1 MNCFAI
7 CWKNKQI
14 SLEELKLVWH
24 TNIRF
29 YNASFFTFDMEEKN
43 EKLLYQLWWLIKWG
57 RIVEYWDLKD
67 LLQDVK
73 IIWSNDKWLWDQL
86 KSDKIVRRYKNVSMQ
101 HTDLEIKKKW
111 KELIRIWSV
120 IWLVLW
126 YQNISL
132 YEDIDFGKPA
142 RSMNMWMMPAKLA
155 HILINIALNK
165 IENWNIE
172 ILSFVHQDKKYDG
185 QKSNNTNMFTSF
197 HFSSFPYCIYDPF
210 VWSWTTGFLANYM
223 WFDFLWSDKNI
234 EYVKKNYNW
243 WKTTKR
249 HQNNNFFEIFQQD
262 IFKPLDVR
270 EKYLES
276 MLIVTEWRLWPIVT
290 QKTDWNQIKLFQQE
304 VLKLYQ
310 AFLNNISNLFK
321 TNNIKLPTM
330 VFTIPYY
337 INQNNFIESDLKSLS
352 TKLWRKFNSVEEIYA
367 REWQFVGRKIIIL
380 NSCNS

>member
-367 REWQFVGRKIIIL
+367 REWQFVGRKIVIL